1 MRGLTVLLV
10 EDAADT
16 RDVLERLLEADG
28 AEVLATGS
36 ARHAVELAAVHEI
49 DVLLTDLGLPDIPGE
64 ALIRRVL
71 ADAPRRPRVVAIT
84 GYGEPF
90 ASRARVAGADVVLTK
105 PIGWNELVPH
115 LTASEPD
122 AVVAQATASP
132 SRPL

>member
-1 MRGLTVLLV
+1 MEGLDRPLTGLTVLLV

-36 ARHAVELAAVHEI
+36 ACEAVALAAVHDI

-64 ALIRRVL
+64 ALIRKVI
-71 ADAPRRPRVVAIT
+71 ADAPRRPRVVVVT

-90 ASRARVAGADVVLTK
+90 ASRARAAGADVVLTK
-105 PIGWNELVPH
+105 PIGWSDLVPH
-115 LTASEPD
+115 LTAAAPD
-122 AVVAQATASP
+122 VVAA
-132 SRPL
+132 

>member
-1 MRGLTVLLV
+1 MEGLDRPLTGLTVLLV

-16 RDVLERLLEADG
+16 RDVLERLLKADG

-36 ARHAVELAAVHEI
+36 AREAVELAAVHEI

-64 ALIRRVL
+64 ALIRKVV
-71 ADAPRRPRVVAIT
+71 ADARRRPRVVAIT

-90 ASRARVAGADVVLTK
+90 ASRARAAGAHTVLTK
-105 PIGWNELVPH
+105 PIGWSDLVPH

-122 AVVAQATASP
+122 PVAA
-132 SRPL
+132 